1 MASCIAFHSYKG
13 GTGKT
18 TIAANLAAL
27 LAKKG
32 YRVFLLDLD
41 VYAPSLQAYFD
52 TEPNKFI
59 NDFLNGTAE
68 IRDVVV
74 DLTPTLEGVYSGN
87 NAAGRTSSSNSNSD
101 INATTT
107 TITTTS
113 SNQKDIGKG
122 KEKEKGKGKIAGK
135 LWVGFCSS
143 KKEEIYRLEGGG
155 PGKQDSSKIQLLRRF
170 ILLREQLISLHD
182 ADYIIIDTSPGIR
195 YWSINALAVAD
206 TLFLTL
212 KMGDLDITGTR
223 KMAEEIY
230 GSFTKFGARSYLVMN
245 RVAGYCVPQPLTI
258 SSLSPTG
265 EHKNISQP
273 NSSSFFASPSPH
285 VSDTISRSA
294 TGGRGGG
301 GGGEGSG
308 TLASSGTH
316 EGSIT
321 STSSSSIMQQQKD
334 ESNVIASMLSSE
346 VSMDVIS
353 AIACYCDVQF
363 SNKEFLT
370 ALKYPDHPFAQQFEK
385 LVQTIEAMQVNK
397 AK

>member
-32 YRVFLLDLD
+32 HRVFLLDLD

-52 TEPNKFI
+52 KEPKRWI

-68 IRDVVV
+68 VGDVTM
-74 DLTPTLEGVYSGN
+74 DLTPAIEEVYY
-87 NAAGRTSSSNSNSD
+87 NSD
-101 INATTT
+101 PPA
-107 TITTTS
+107 
-113 SNQKDIGKG
+113 KG
-122 KEKEKGKGKIAGK
+122 KEKEKITGK
-135 LWVGFCSS
+135 LWVGFCNS

-155 PGKQDSSKIQLLRRF
+155 GKQDSSKIQLLRRF

-212 KMGDLDITGTR
+212 KMGDLDIEGTK

-245 RVAGYCVPQPLTI
+245 RVSGYCVP
-258 SSLSPTG
+258 
-265 EHKNISQP
+265 E
-273 NSSSFFASPSPH
+273 H
-285 VSDTISRSA
+285 VSDLTI
-294 TGGRGGG
+294 TPHI
-301 GGGEGSG
+301 
-308 TLASSGTH
+308 TPPVP
-316 EGSIT
+316 SIA
-321 STSSSSIMQQQKD
+321 SSSSTTSSPSSSSSNIKSASMMQQQKV
-334 ESNVIASMLSSE
+334 ESDILSSALASE
-346 VSMDVIS
+346 VRMDIIS
-353 AIACYCDVQF
+353 AIYCYCDIQF
-363 SNKEFLT
+363 TKKEFLT
-370 ALKYPDHPFAQQFEK
+370 VLKYPNHPFAKQFELLAQK
-385 LVQTIEAMQVNK
+385 IEGVQIKE
-397 AK
+397 

>member
-32 YRVFLLDLD
+32 HRVFLLDLD

-52 TEPNKFI
+52 KDPKRWI

-68 IRDVVV
+68 VGDVIM
-74 DLTPTLEGVYSGN
+74 DLTPAIEEIYYN
-87 NAAGRTSSSNSNSD
+87 SSSFEK
-101 INATTT
+101 
-107 TITTTS
+107 
-113 SNQKDIGKG
+113 QKQTQ
-122 KEKEKGKGKIAGK
+122 KEKITGK
-135 LWVGFCSS
+135 LWVGFCNS

-155 PGKQDSSKIQLLRRF
+155 GKQDSSKIQLLRRF

-212 KMGDLDITGTR
+212 KMGDLDIDGTR

-245 RVAGYCVPQPLTI
+245 RVSGYCVP
-258 SSLSPTG
+258 
-265 EHKNISQP
+265 E
-273 NSSSFFASPSPH
+273 H
-285 VSDTISRSA
+285 VSDLTI
-294 TGGRGGG
+294 TPHITPVPGI
-301 GGGEGSG
+301 
-308 TLASSGTH
+308 ASSSTTT
-316 EGSIT
+316 S
-321 STSSSSIMQQQKD
+321 STSSSSSSNTESLSMMQQQKA
-334 ESNVIASMLSSE
+334 ESNMLSSALASE
-346 VSMDVIS
+346 ISMDIIS
-353 AIACYCDVQF
+353 AIYCYCDIQF
-363 SNKEFLT
+363 TKKEFLT
-370 ALKYPDHPFAQQFEK
+370 VLKYPDHPFAKQFELLAQK
-385 LVQTIEAMQVNK
+385 IEGVK
-397 AK
+397 